1 MLTKTLPWLAV
12 LALSLTSCGG
22 DGSITI
28 EEAWGRPSPAMAEA
42 AAFYMQ
48 LDNSTEADTTLVA
61 ATADPC
67 GTVEL
72 HMSSMNDDG
81 VMSMTRMEAGIAV
94 PADSTVMLEPGGL
107 HIMCIGLDHELETGE
122 LIEVQLEFV
131 NTDAQTVEVEI
142 REE

>member
-1 MLTKTLPWLAV
+1 MLTKTLAWLAV

-22 DGSITI
+22 NGSIAI

-81 VMSMTRMEAGIAV
+81 VMSE
-94 PADSTVMLEPGGL
+94 STVTLEPGGL

-122 LIEVQLEFV
+122 TIEVQLEFD